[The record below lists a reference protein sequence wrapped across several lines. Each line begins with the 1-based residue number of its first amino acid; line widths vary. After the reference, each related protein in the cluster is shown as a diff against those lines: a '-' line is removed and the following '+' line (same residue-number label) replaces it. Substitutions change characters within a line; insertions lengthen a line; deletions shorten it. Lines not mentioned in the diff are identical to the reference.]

1 MKSIALTPVPMD
13 VRLMN
18 TLASVMLIGLL
29 AAVLFAALQW
39 VARLPL
45 FALAGI
51 TVTGDV
57 VHTNSVTLKAN
68 VTPKLTGSFFSV
80 NLQQTRDIFQ
90 QLPWVRHAVVEREFP
105 NRLRVHLE
113 EHQPVAFWGD
123 AGDERLL
130 NSHGEIF
137 EPNVGEL
144 DDDKLP
150 RLKGP
155 DNQSGLVLQTYHL
168 LREPY
173 KALGLPIAQIELSPR
188 GSWQVRTEQGAR
200 IEMGRGSQNDLKQ
213 RFDAFAQT
221 LPEASQRW
229 GRRVNALEMA
239 DLRHDNGY
247 ALRLRGVSTVE
258 TQKPKK

>member
-1 MKSIALTPVPMD
+1 MKSIALNPPMD

-18 TLASVMLIGLL
+18 ALASLMLLGLL
-29 AAVLFAALQW
+29 AGALFAAVNW

-57 VHTNSVTLKAN
+57 VHTNSVTLRAN
-68 VTPKLTGSFFSV
+68 VMPKLSGSFFTV
-80 NLQQTRDIFQ
+80 DLQQTRQIFQ

-113 EHQPVAFWGD
+113 EHKPAAFWGPPE
-123 AGDERLL
+123 DERLL
-130 NSHGEIF
+130 NTHGEIF
-137 EPNVGEL
+137 EPNMGEL
-144 DDDKLP
+144 EDDKLP
-150 RLKGP
+150 RLSGP
-155 DNQSGLVLQTYHL
+155 DNQSALVLQTYQML
-168 LREPY
+168 LEPY
-173 KALGLPIAQIELSPR
+173 RALGLPIAQLDLSPR
-188 GSWQVRTEQGAR
+188 GSWWVKTEQGAR
-200 IEMGRGSQNDLKQ
+200 IEMGRGTHGELKQ
-213 RFDAFAQT
+213 RFNSFAQT

-258 TQKPKK
+258 PQKAKR

>member
-1 MKSIALTPVPMD
+1 MKTMAMIPPMD

-18 TLASVMLIGLL
+18 GLASLMLLGLM
-29 AAVLFAALQW
+29 AAIAWAGLSW
-39 VARLPL
+39 VSRLPM

-68 VTPKLTGSFFSV
+68 VTPKLTGSFFTV
-80 NLQQTRDIFQ
+80 DLQQTRQIFQ
-90 QLPWVRHAVVEREFP
+90 QLPWVRNAVVEREFP

-113 EHQPVAFWGD
+113 EHRPAAFWG
-123 AGDERLL
+123 APEDERLL
-130 NSHGEIF
+130 NTHGEIF
-137 EPNVGEL
+137 EPNMGEL
-144 DDDKLP
+144 EDETLP
-150 RLKGP
+150 RLAGP
-155 DNQSGLVLQTYHL
+155 DNQSALVLQTYQL

-173 KALGLPIAQIELSPR
+173 QSLGLPIRQLELSPR
-188 GSWQVRTEQGAR
+188 GSWLVRTEQGAR
-200 IEMGRGSQNDLKQ
+200 VEMGRGTQDELKR
-213 RFDAFAQT
+213 RFDSFAQT

-258 TQKPKK
+258 PQKAKR